1 MAVRFVLSIAGIFYR
16 ALQLLPFA
24 DKIVSLNT
32 LSCRKCT
39 LLTTKWRAERTR
51 CFSLNSVFGLGTT
64 AKGSEMENRA

>member
-24 DKIVSLNT
+24 NKIVSLNT

-39 LLTTKWRAERTR
+39 TLTIKWYLFVALDNKIGALNNLGALL
-51 CFSLNSVFGLGTT
+51 LQNNL
-64 AKGSEMENRA
+64 